1 MKKQFLLIAL
11 FISSVLSVYA
21 QEKAT
26 ILLSYDETGR
36 NWETDT
42 IINER
47 MSLLANTTQSKYFN
61 DISLWNDSLSST
73 PEGKRQLRQI
83 IMATCITELPGG
95 GISIDK
101 RKGPAKR
108 INKYVFNN
116 LTDKTLTFYGK
127 FGEDYNY
134 YTEPTDEIRWEIG
147 DSTITILGY
156 ECVSATTNYHGRRWT
171 AWFAPEL
178 PMPFGPWKLRG
189 LPGLIL
195 KAVDDNGDSF
205 TADGIQQTDRIISP
219 IYSPEN
225 YTKKDRKKA
234 LAEQKYFLE
243 NREAIIK
250 AKFGSSVRFENNG
263 KKQPKYDTR
272 KYSLEPD
279 FEE

>member
-1 MKKQFLLIAL
+1 MKKHFLLIAF
-11 FISSVLSVYA
+11 FISALLSLSA

-42 IINER
+42 VINER

-73 PEGKRQLRQI
+73 PEGKRQLQQI
-83 IMATCITELPGG
+83 IMATCVTELPGG
-95 GISIDK
+95 GISIDM

-108 INKYVFNN
+108 INKYVFNS
-116 LTDKTLTFYGK
+116 LTDNQLTFYGK

-134 YTEPTDEIRWEIG
+134 YTEPTDEITWEIG

-156 ECVSATTNYHGRRWT
+156 ECVSATTNYHGRQWT

-195 KAVDDNGDSF
+195 KAVADNGDSF

-234 LAEQKYFLE
+234 LADQKYFLE

-250 AKFGSSVRFENNG
+250 AKFGSSVRFDNNG
-263 KKQPKYDTR
+263 KEQPKYNTH

>member
-1 MKKQFLLIAL
+1 MKKHFLLLAL
-11 FISSVLSVYA
+11 FISAFLSLSA
-21 QEKAT
+21 QDKAT

-42 IINER
+42 VINER

-73 PEGKRQLRQI
+73 PEGKRQLQQI
-83 IMATCITELPGG
+83 IMATCVTELPGG
-95 GISIDK
+95 GISVDM

-108 INKYVFNN
+108 INKYVFNS
-116 LTDKTLTFYGK
+116 LTDNQLTFYGK

-134 YTEPTDEIRWEIG
+134 YTEPTDEITWEIG

-156 ECVSATTNYHGRRWT
+156 ECVSATTNYHGRQWT

-195 KAVDDNGDSF
+195 KAVADNGDSF
-205 TADGIQQTDRIISP
+205 MADGIQQTDRVISP

-234 LAEQKYFLE
+234 LADQKYFLE

-263 KKQPKYDTR
+263 KEQPKYDTR

>member
-1 MKKQFLLIAL
+1 MKKHFLLIAF
-11 FISSVLSVYA
+11 FISALLSLSA

-42 IINER
+42 VINER

-73 PEGKRQLRQI
+73 PEGKRQLQQI
-83 IMATCITELPGG
+83 IMATCVTELPGG
-95 GISIDK
+95 GISIDM

-108 INKYVFNN
+108 INKYVFNS
-116 LTDKTLTFYGK
+116 LTDNQLTFYGK

-134 YTEPTDEIRWEIG
+134 YTELTDEITWEIG

-156 ECVSATTNYHGRRWT
+156 ECVSATTNYHGRQWT

-195 KAVDDNGDSF
+195 KAVADNGDSF

-234 LAEQKYFLE
+234 LADQKYFLE

-250 AKFGSSVRFENNG
+250 AKFGSSVRFDNNG
-263 KKQPKYDTR
+263 KEQPKYNTR